1 MIGFRALERDPLAE
15 DTRSTPD
22 LGFTI
27 PRTRLGAIL
36 TERSFMNLNYLLI
49 FVPIAFGLDQY
60 GAGPI
65 VVFAMSSLAI
75 IPLCELIGKSTER
88 IAESLG
94 PTIGGLLNATMGNVP
109 ELIIG
114 IFALK
119 NGLQSIV
126 KASIAG
132 SLLGNLLCVLGVAM
146 LAGGIRH
153 RVQKFNVRMAGVN
166 SMLLILAAIGLIIP
180 AVFHFSTA
188 DTNDEIGVEI
198 SVILFLAYLAS
209 LVFTLITHQQTFSEG
224 EPEKLETRRS
234 PGGSRVWRA
243 VVVLAVST
251 IVLAVMSES
260 LTGSIEPLTKKL
272 GLTSAFAGI
281 FLLATVGNI
290 SSLINAVQ
298 YAMKDKMDLTIATTL
313 GAGTQVALL
322 VAPALVFAS
331 YLMGTPMDLHFSRFE
346 VVAIALAVFVGRQL
360 TVDGES
366 TWLEGILLVAVY
378 AMMGVGFYYLK

>member
-1 MIGFRALERDPLAE
+1 
-15 DTRSTPD
+15 
-22 LGFTI
+22 
-27 PRTRLGAIL
+27 
-36 TERSFMNLNYLLI
+36 MNLNYLLI
-49 FVPIAFGLDQY
+49 FVPIAFALDQY

-65 VVFAMSSLAI
+65 VVFVMSSLAI

-188 DTNDEIGVEI
+188 DTNDQIGVEI

-209 LVFTLITHQQTFSEG
+209 LIFTLVTHQQTFSEG
-224 EPEKLETRRS
+224 EPEKLDPSRS
-234 PGGSRVWRA
+234 PSRARIGRA

-260 LTGSIEPLTKKL
+260 LTGSIEPLSKKL

-298 YAMKDKMDLTIATTL
+298 YAIKDKMDLTIATTL

-322 VAPALVFAS
+322 VAPVLVFAS
-331 YLMGTPMDLHFSRFE
+331 YLLGTPMDLHFSRFE
-346 VVAIALAVFVGRQL
+346 VIAIALAVFVGRQL

-378 AMMGVGFYYLK
+378 AMLGVGFYYLKG